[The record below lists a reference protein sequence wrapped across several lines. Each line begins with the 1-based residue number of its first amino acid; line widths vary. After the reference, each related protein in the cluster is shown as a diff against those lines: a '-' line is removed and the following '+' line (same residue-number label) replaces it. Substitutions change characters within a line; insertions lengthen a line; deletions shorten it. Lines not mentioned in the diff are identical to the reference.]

1 MALAGASASAL
12 PPLSN
17 VALFEHV
24 NLNLP
29 RAQLPLAR
37 ALFLSRGLGLLEDPR
52 PRAWGKHERLLW
64 ADAGLQQLHLPLV
77 EEGNAE
83 RDSAPQALRGCLG
96 LACAC
101 AADVR
106 AVRARLEALAREV
119 SFAAPPADLAVG
131 GEAVATDDRDEDA
144 AFAFSCPFGG
154 RYVVF
159 ALPRRLGLPAPRFMG
174 GEDEARGHPAPDEGA
189 PADVPRPLGFA
200 WLRLDIPRGAAR
212 ALASFWGDVLGARVA
227 LDAAAGAVRVEVA
240 DGVDAGAGLARQHL
254 LFREVDGPLRAWDG
268 HHLCL
273 YLRDFEGAFRRCE
286 ARGLLYDPGRFAD
299 RGGSWAL
306 ACEHQQFRVLHVPPE
321 GAGGYAALG
330 LLQALP
336 AAGSLAM
343 PPPPPPPPPV
353 LENGFS
359 LRELN
364 LASSEADRAAFD
376 EVARLRV
383 AVWRGEGE
391 LDAGLTAA
399 GEWRDEEDASSARHW
414 VAVDGA
420 GAIAAAARLTLHA
433 EETPSMPRDLAVW
446 RNAGLPLRWPV
457 ADLGR
462 LVVRAD
468 SRRRGLAAAL
478 GAARVRA
485 AAAAGARSVVA
496 TCSVAAARVLTR
508 LGFFDTGARVS
519 FADRPGRSFLAL
531 QLNVGCAPPPPV
543 YTLELELRSL
553 QHPSFPAAVSLRAGT
568 DGAGSDPLRR

>member
-1 MALAGASASAL
+1 MAA
-12 PPLSN
+12 SN
-17 VALFEHV
+17 VALLEHI

-29 RAQLPLAR
+29 RARAALAR
-37 ALFLSRGLGLLEDPR
+37 AVFLARGLGFDEDPR
-52 PRAWGKHERLLW
+52 PHAWAKHERLLW
-64 ADAGLQQLHLPLV
+64 ADCGLQQLHLPLV

-83 RDSAPQALRGCLG
+83 GDRAPQALRGEVG
-96 LACAC
+96 LACAS
-101 AADVR
+101 AADAR
-106 AVRARLEALAREV
+106 AVRARLAALAEEL
-119 SFAAPPADLAVG
+119 ALAPP
-131 GEAVATDDRDEDA
+131 EDA
-144 AFAFSCPFGG
+144 EEAAAGGSGGGLSGADAFAFTCPFGT
-154 RYVVF
+154 RYIVF
-159 ALPRRLGLPAPRFMG
+159 VLGASPRFIG
-174 GEDEARGHPAPDEGA
+174 GGDDARGHPAPEA
-189 PADVPRPLGFA
+189 VARVPRPLGFA
-200 WLRLDIPRGAAR
+200 WLRLDVPRGAAP
-212 ALASFWGDVLGARVA
+212 ALADFWGATLGARVS
-227 LDAAAGAVRVEVA
+227 LDTAAGTVRVEA
-240 DGVDAGAGLARQHL
+240 AEGGLADAAPAAAQHL
-254 LFREVDGPLRAWDG
+254 LFRERDAVPAWDG

-273 YLRDFEGAFRRCE
+273 YLHDFEGAFRRCE

-306 ACEHQQFRVLHVPPE
+306 ASEYQQFRVLHVPPE
-321 GAGGYAALG
+321 NAGGYAALG

-343 PPPPPPPPPV
+343 PPPPPA
-353 LENGFS
+353 LENGYS

-414 VAVDGA
+414 VFVDGA

-433 EETPSMPRDLAVW
+433 EGAPSLPRDLAVW
-446 RNAGLPLRWPV
+446 RNAGLPLQWPV

-478 GAARVRA
+478 GSARVRA

-553 QHPSFPAAVSLRAGT
+553 QHPSFPAAVSSRAGT
-568 DGAGSDPLRR
+568 EGAGSDPLWR